1 MRAYNT
7 ALGHEAKTLLGMLQG
22 DRKMR
27 DMYGNEVQ
35 CDTPTTRLLAERK
48 RKKNVVESDG
58 AFKFSTRISQPM
70 RAKLAADYLR
80 NAAREIELHQ
90 VPVIFEFNCQEVEKK

>member
-1 MRAYNT
+1 MT
-7 ALGHEAKTLLGMLQG
+7 Q
-22 DRKMR
+22 
-27 DMYGNEVQ
+27 DMYGNEVE

-48 RKKNVVESDG
+48 PKLESDG
-58 AFKFSTRISQPM
+58 AFKLSTRISQPM

-90 VPVIFEFNCQEVEKK
+90 VPVIFEFKCQEVEKK